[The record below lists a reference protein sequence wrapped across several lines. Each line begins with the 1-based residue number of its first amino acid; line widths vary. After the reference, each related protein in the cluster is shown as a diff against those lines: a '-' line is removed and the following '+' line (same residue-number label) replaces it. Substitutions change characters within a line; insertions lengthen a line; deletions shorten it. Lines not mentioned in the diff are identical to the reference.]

1 MSGDRSV
8 LSRLRELIAA
18 LDRRAPHLE
27 RAGERRI
34 ARDAA
39 HLKALAEERISQIEA
54 PGGDGPAKGVMTC
67 PSCQTPHPVPAD
79 DASATDSDWQC
90 VRCGQRWSPGRLA
103 TVAQYAAWLSARQ
116 PAPSVSA

>member
-1 MSGDRSV
+1 MATCGRHRRAAAARRHGPLSAGALRHGAPRGRATFAMSGDRPV

-79 DASATDSDWQC
+79 DASATDS
-90 VRCGQRWSPGRLA
+90 
-103 TVAQYAAWLSARQ
+103 
-116 PAPSVSA
+116 